1 MNVIFVLRHT
11 WQVQD
16 KPMANN
22 VAYTSGKLSLHTDYP
37 ALHFAPGVSK
47 ILLVRSVWKM
57 KQQQTD
63 MVSLL
68 SYGCVRLLRRQS
80 CETSICGACVCVCV
94 GLA

>member
-47 ILLVRSVWKM
+47 ILLVCSVWKM
-57 KQQQTD
+57 K
-63 MVSLL
+63 
-68 SYGCVRLLRRQS
+68 
-80 CETSICGACVCVCV
+80 
-94 GLA
+94 

>member
-47 ILLVRSVWKM
+47 ILLDEITADRYGIAPELWLRSAF
-57 KQQQTD
+57 T
-63 MVSLL
+63 L
-68 SYGCVRLLRRQS
+68 SEL
-80 CETSICGACVCVCV
+80 
-94 GLA
+94 

>member
-16 KPMANN
+16 KSMANN

-47 ILLVRSVWKM
+47 IFLK
-57 KQQQTD
+57 
-63 MVSLL
+63 
-68 SYGCVRLLRRQS
+68 CRL
-80 CETSICGACVCVCV
+80 ED
-94 GLA
+94 

>member
-16 KPMANN
+16 KSMANN

-47 ILLVRSVWKM
+47 MFLKCRLEDSTATGSAMNHVLAFGLHDFRALKGAFALHVCLGLL
-57 KQQQTD
+57 
-63 MVSLL
+63 
-68 SYGCVRLLRRQS
+68 
-80 CETSICGACVCVCV
+80 
-94 GLA
+94 